1 MMLANEYAITFAR
14 MLSDGRL
21 QTERRFVNGI
31 WAMAR
36 KKASFKAS
44 FRVVETI
51 VKQAAASSFLQQ
63 WQPKVKTSST
73 SNTLSGII

>member
-1 MMLANEYAITFAR
+1 MMLANEYAIKFAR

-31 WAMAR
+31 WAMSR
-36 KKASFKAS
+36 KKAS

-51 VKQAAASSFLQQ
+51 VKQAAGFFISSAM
-63 WQPKVKTSST
+63 VA
-73 SNTLSGII
+73 